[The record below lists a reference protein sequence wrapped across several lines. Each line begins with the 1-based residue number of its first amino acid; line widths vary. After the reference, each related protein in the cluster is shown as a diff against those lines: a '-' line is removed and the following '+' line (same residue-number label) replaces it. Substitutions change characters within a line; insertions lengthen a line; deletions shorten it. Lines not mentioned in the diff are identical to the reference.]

1 MEKFNEVK
9 LAKELIKFPS
19 ITPVDAGVM
28 KFLEKKLK
36 KLGFKT
42 KIIEFKEKNFKPVKN
57 LYAKIGSK
65 EPNFCYA
72 GHLDVV
78 PPGNLD
84 DWTINPFKPS
94 IKKGHLIGRGANDMK
109 SSIAAFVSAVSAFV
123 DKSHDFNGS
132 ISLLITGDE
141 EGDAINGTKKV
152 VDYLKKKKEKIN
164 FCLVGEPTN
173 PNKLGEMIKIGR
185 RGSLTGKLIIN
196 GIQGHVAYPQ
206 RANNPSTTIVKILSE
221 IKNIS
226 FDKGTKDFQPTNLE
240 VTKININ
247 NSADNVIPKSAEA
260 TFNIR
265 FNNKHSSSSI
275 KKRLNKIFK
284 KICEKNKSKFK
295 IKYRVSGEAFLTK
308 SNETTLMIQNII
320 RKITKIKPKL
330 STTGGTS
337 DARFIK
343 KIAPCLEFGLVGK
356 TMHKVDEAV
365 SLKDL
370 KNLKKIYKNILQNYF
385 KWKLD

>member
-1 MEKFNEVK
+1 MQKINELQ
-9 LAKELIKFPS
+9 LAKELIRFPTV
-19 ITPVDAGVM
+19 TPIDAGAM

-42 KIIEFKEKNFKPVKN
+42 KVIEFKEKNFKPVKN
-57 LYAKIGSK
+57 LYARLGNR
-65 EPNFCYA
+65 EPNFCFA

-78 PPGNLD
+78 PPGNLK
-84 DWTINPFKPS
+84 DWTVNPFKPS
-94 IKKGHLIGRGANDMK
+94 IKKGYLIGRGANDMK
-109 SSIAAFVSAVSAFV
+109 SSIAAFVSAVSNFLN
-123 DKSHDFNGS
+123 KSRNFNGS

-152 VDYLKKKKEKIN
+152 VDYLKKRKEKIN

-185 RGSLTGKLIIN
+185 RGSLTGKLIIY

-206 RANNPSTTIVKILSE
+206 RANNPSTTIVKILNS
-221 IKNIS
+221 IKDIK
-226 FDKGTKDFQPTNLE
+226 FDRGSKDFQPTNLE
-240 VTKININ
+240 ITKININ
-247 NSADNVIPKSAEA
+247 NNADNVIPASAEA
-260 TFNIR
+260 SFNIR
-265 FNNKHSSSSI
+265 FNNKHTSGSI
-275 KKRLNKIFK
+275 KKKLNKIFK
-284 KICEKNKSKFK
+284 KESKRNNSKFK
-295 IKYRVSGEAFLTK
+295 IEYRVSGEAFLTK
-308 SNETTLMIQNII
+308 PNSTTFMIQDII
-320 RKITKIKPKL
+320 QKITKIKPKL

-343 KIAPCLEFGLVGK
+343 KISPCLEFGLVGK

-370 KNLKKIYKNILQNYF
+370 KNLTKIYQNILQRYF
-385 KWKLD
+385 K